1 MSGIVVFCGPVF
13 ILKRK
18 GVPLDL
24 ANLDYKINERKLSG
38 SMTARQESRSSS
50 RLYPLIG
57 RDIDYFVVAVNN
69 SNVIRVVLLKIC
81 YFLTRIS
88 VFFNM

>member
-38 SMTARQESRSSS
+38 SMTARQENRSSS

-57 RDIDYFVVAVNN
+57 RDIDYYVVAVNN
-69 SNVIRVVLLKIC
+69 SNVISVVLFKSVKI
-81 YFLTRIS
+81 LVRIS
-88 VFFNM
+88 DFFNV